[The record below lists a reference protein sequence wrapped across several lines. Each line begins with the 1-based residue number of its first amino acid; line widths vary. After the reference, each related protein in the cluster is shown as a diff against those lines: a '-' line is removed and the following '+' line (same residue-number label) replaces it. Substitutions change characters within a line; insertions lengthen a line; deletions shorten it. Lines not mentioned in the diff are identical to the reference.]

1 MEGVLFEWFSL
12 ILRLFHVVAAI
23 AWIGAS
29 FYFIWLDL
37 SLKPVDRNKS
47 ENGISGEV
55 WSIHGGGIYEV
66 GKYRLAPPEMPT
78 TLHWFKWEA
87 YTTWLTGSAL
97 LIVLFYF
104 QAQTYL
110 LGPDS
115 PITHPP
121 IAIIASV
128 LYLIAGLGVYELLTR
143 LPFSHRA
150 KVFSVFMAIF
160 VAGFSL
166 IAFWLFSPRAAAIH
180 LGAMLGTIM
189 AANVF
194 LTIIPSQKS
203 LVAAIENN
211 SKPPSE
217 GAIKAKLRST
227 HNNYLTIPVL
237 ICMLSNH
244 APLIYLHDH
253 AWIILALLCFIGAWV
268 RVFFNSKHAGHIRLE
283 IPAVASLALFS
294 VIFIAWLTDGRGI
307 QIDVPKTDT
316 GDETLSLDVSTIVQE
331 HCVVCHATNPTY
343 PGFSQPPAGFVFNNK
358 SELLAVRGSAVS
370 SLSSYYMPLGNVTE
384 MTIDER
390 NTLKE
395 WLSTPN

>member
-1 MEGVLFEWFSL
+1 MEGVLFEWFSI

-37 SLKPVDRNKS
+37 SLRPVDRNKS

-115 PITHPP
+115 PITHPSV
-121 IAIIASV
+121 AIIASV
-128 LYLIAGLGVYELLTR
+128 LYLIAGLGLYEILTR

-189 AANVF
+189 AAKCPF
-194 LTIIPSQKS
+194 
-203 LVAAIENN
+203 
-211 SKPPSE
+211 
-217 GAIKAKLRST
+217 
-227 HNNYLTIPVL
+227 Y
-237 ICMLSNH
+237 
-244 APLIYLHDH
+244 YY
-253 AWIILALLCFIGAWV
+253 ALLPV
-268 RVFFNSKHAGHIRLE
+268 
-283 IPAVASLALFS
+283 
-294 VIFIAWLTDGRGI
+294 GR
-307 QIDVPKTDT
+307 P
-316 GDETLSLDVSTIVQE
+316 
-331 HCVVCHATNPTY
+331 Y
-343 PGFSQPPAGFVFNNK
+343 
-358 SELLAVRGSAVS
+358 R
-370 SLSSYYMPLGNVTE
+370 
-384 MTIDER
+384 
-390 NTLKE
+390 
-395 WLSTPN
+395 